1 MNKHKTEK
9 RNKHGGRKKQNRK
22 TKTEERTRSCSKK
35 IQKKPNKR
43 RNTGKKTMDRNFEKL
58 TTTEERRRQ
67 LVETGSLR
75 SVAPETRK

>member
-22 TKTEERTRSCSKK
+22 TKTEERTRSCRKK

-43 RNTGKKTMDRNFEKL
+43 RNTGKKPW
-58 TTTEERRRQ
+58 TET
-67 LVETGSLR
+67 LKS
-75 SVAPETRK
+75 